1 MSITQTALTDAIIEK
16 YIHPIRRPRTQR
28 AGLEFELPIVNR
40 NGAAVDFE
48 VVHALTA
55 DFIMA
60 FGFSD
65 EHRDD
70 DGHIYCAADPVS
82 GDALSYD
89 CSYNTLELSFGAE
102 DDLNVV
108 YDRFCRY
115 YLFIQERL
123 GRADHMLTG
132 MGVNPHWRVN
142 RCEPIANGRYRM
154 LLHHLQSY
162 TRYPGVLTF
171 HDVPQFGLFSCASQ
185 VQLDAE
191 EDTVIEALN
200 AFSRLEPWKALL
212 FANSPWG
219 DFLCARDHFWKKSMH
234 GVNPRNVDGYDAPL
248 RDIDGLTD
256 YIRSMSLYCVERE
269 EKYIHFA
276 PTPLEEY
283 FGSASIRGEYYDG
296 QGWREIVFSP
306 ESGDLAWL
314 RSFKFEDLTYRGTI
328 EFRSVCQ
335 QPVRQIM
342 APAAFH
348 AGLME
353 ELPALTELLDREA
366 PAMEQGRTPSELRD
380 LYVLRKNPD
389 DFDAPAA
396 SALLEKLLRLA
407 EQGLEHRGQGEQ
419 RFLAPMYE
427 RARTL
432 MSPAGEMLTGLENG
446 KTLEYY
452 IEDFARL
459 D

>member
-1 MSITQTALTDAIIEK
+1 MSITRTMLTDAIIEK
-16 YIHPIRRPRTQR
+16 YIRPIQRPRTQR
-28 AGLEFELPIVNR
+28 AGLEFELPIVDR
-40 NGAAVDFE
+40 SGGAVDFA
-48 VVHALTA
+48 VVHALTGA
-55 DFIMA
+55 FIAA
-60 FGFSD
+60 FGFGD
-65 EHRDD
+65 AQRDD
-70 DGHIYCAADPVS
+70 GGHIYCAADPAT
-82 GDALSYD
+82 GDTLSYD

-108 YDRFCRY
+108 YDRFRRY

-123 GRADHMLTG
+123 GSAGHTLTG
-132 MGVNPHWRVN
+132 MGVNPRWRVN

-162 TRYPGVLTF
+162 KRYPGALEF

-185 VQLDAE
+185 VQLDAQ

-200 AFSRLEPWKALL
+200 TFSRLEPWKALL

-219 DFLCARDHFWKKSMH
+219 DYLCARDHFWKNSMH

-248 RDIDGLTD
+248 RDIDGLTE

-283 FGSASIRGEYYDG
+283 FSRGSVRGEYYDG
-296 QGWREIVFSP
+296 QEWKEIVFPP
-306 ESGDLAWL
+306 ELTDLAWL

-366 PAMEQGRTPSELRD
+366 PALEQSLTPSELREQ
-380 LYVLRKNPD
+380 YVLRKRPD
-389 DFDAPAA
+389 GFDAGAA
-396 SALLEKLLRLA
+396 SALLEKLIRLA
-407 EQGLEHRGQGEQ
+407 ERGLESRGRGEQ
-419 RFLAPMYE
+419 RFLAPLYE

-432 MSPAGEMLTGLENG
+432 MSPAGEMLKGLENG

-452 IEDFARL
+452 IEDFARM